1 MYTNKDFYNMQ
12 KDLINKLTA
21 FSVLYVEDEDG
32 IRNNIEEILKH
43 LFKEVSS
50 TKNASEAYIKYIQNK
65 PDLIITDIKL
75 ANETGIDLIKK
86 IRESDSKTR
95 IIITSAFT
103 DLDYL
108 LQATELHLIKYI
120 VKPITN
126 DKLMEALESFVK
138 SYDENKIYNLT
149 KNWIFDSG
157 KSIVSNGIEDFILTK
172 KEVMFLKL
180 LVVKNRIITYEEL
193 ENQIWDDDSIM
204 TSNAMRLFIKNLR
217 KKLPENF
224 LKNMQGVGYYYNKSS
239 E

>member
-1 MYTNKDFYNMQ
+1 MQ
-12 KDLINKLTA
+12 KDFINKLTA

-50 TKNASEAYIKYIQNK
+50 AKNVSEAYMKYIQNK
-65 PDLIITDIKL
+65 PDLIITDIKMS
-75 ANETGIDLIKK
+75 NETGIDLIKK
-86 IRESDSKTR
+86 VRQTDSKTR

-126 DKLMEALESFVK
+126 DKLMEALEAFVK
-138 SYDENKIYNLT
+138 SYDDNKIYNLT

-157 KSIVSNGIEDFILTK
+157 KSIVSNGNEDFILTK
-172 KEVMFLKL
+172 KESIFLKL
-180 LVVKNRIITYEEL
+180 LIIKNRVITYEEL
-193 ENQIWDDDSIM
+193 ESHIWDEDSIM

-224 LKNMQGVGYYYNKSS
+224 LKNMQGVGYYHNKI
-239 E
+239 

>member
-149 KNWIFDSG
+149 KSWVFDSG

-172 KEVMFLKL
+172 K
-180 LVVKNRIITYEEL
+180 
-193 ENQIWDDDSIM
+193 
-204 TSNAMRLFIKNLR
+204 RLCF
-217 KKLPENF
+217 
-224 LKNMQGVGYYYNKSS
+224 
-239 E
+239 

>member
-1 MYTNKDFYNMQ
+1 MYSNKDFYNMQ
-12 KDLINKLTA
+12 KNFINKLTA

-50 TKNASEAYIKYIQNK
+50 AKNVSEAYMKYIQNK
-65 PDLIITDIKL
+65 PDLIITDIKMS
-75 ANETGIDLIKK
+75 NETGIDLIKK
-86 IRESDSKTR
+86 VRQTDSKTR

-138 SYDENKIYNLT
+138 SYDDNKIYNLT

-157 KSIVSNGIEDFILTK
+157 KSIVSNGNEDFILTK
-172 KEVMFLKL
+172 KESIFLKL
-180 LVVKNRIITYEEL
+180 LIIKNRVITYEEL
-193 ENQIWDDDSIM
+193 ESHIWDEDSIM

-224 LKNMQGVGYYYNKSS
+224 LKNMQGVGYYHNKI
-239 E
+239 

>member
-126 DKLMEALESFVK
+126 DKLMEALEAFVK

-149 KNWIFDSG
+149 KSWVFDSG